1 MSLELT
7 IENLTVAFNTLIDS
21 INKQGIRAPIAPMV
35 APVAVAAAPVA
46 APVPVAVVAPVAAPI
61 AAPVMPAPPVFT
73 TATVAPA
80 MNPSVTAT
88 VTSTTANAP
97 VMPAPPAF
105 MAPAFGVSAITVAA
119 GAPFTDGKG
128 LIDYVM
134 ASYKAL
140 GAAKGANIQGVLVGM
155 GYQNIND
162 VKPEHY
168 AALFAGIEAL
178 KG

>member
-7 IENLTVAFNTLIDS
+7 IENLTVAINTLIDS

-61 AAPVMPAPPVFT
+61 AAPVMPA
-73 TATVAPA
+73 APTFEI
-80 MNPSVTAT
+80 PQ
-88 VTSTTANAP
+88 
-97 VMPAPPAF
+97 
-105 MAPAFGVSAITVAA
+105 AITQIPQN
-119 GAPFTDGKG
+119 GAPFTDPKG
-128 LIDYVM
+128 LIDFVM
-134 ASYKAL
+134 TSYKNL
-140 GAAKGANIQGVLVGM
+140 GPAKGAGIQSVLTGL

-162 VKPEHY
+162 VKPDHY
-168 AALFAGIEAL
+168 AALFAGVEGL

>member
-7 IENLTVAFNTLIDS
+7 IENLTVAINTLIDS

-61 AAPVMPAPPVFT
+61 AAPVMPAPPSF
-73 TATVAPA
+73 VAPT
-80 MNPSVTAT
+80 P
-88 VTSTTANAP
+88 
-97 VMPAPPAF
+97 
-105 MAPAFGVSAITVAA
+105 VAA
-119 GAPFTDGKG
+119 AVGAPFTDPKG
-128 LIDYVM
+128 LIDFVM
-134 ASYKAL
+134 TSYKNL
-140 GAAKGANIQGVLVGM
+140 GPAKGAGIQGVLTGL

-162 VKPEHY
+162 VKAEHY
-168 AALFAGIEAL
+168 AALFTGIEAL